1 MSENISLES
10 RIFRDYQ
17 KASKEGR
24 KVEVS
29 ILRIIRAEIKN
40 SEIRK
45 KEKLTDEEIQKI
57 LNSLLKKEEEALSF
71 YIKGERAN
79 LVEKTKEELDII
91 KKYLPEGLSLEEI
104 ENISRE
110 IIVKNNFGDMKD
122 FSAAIKLI
130 MKETEGR
137 ADGKLVSAAIGKILK
152 K

>member
-10 RIFRDYQ
+10 KIFKDYQ

-24 KVEVS
+24 KIEVS

-45 KEKLTDEEIQKI
+45 KEKLTDEETQKI

-79 LVEKTKEELDII
+79 LVEKTKDELSII
-91 KKYLPEGLSLEEI
+91 KKYLPESLSLEEI

-110 IIVKNNFGDMKD
+110 IIAKNNFDDMKD
-122 FSAAIKLI
+122 FSAAIKLV
-130 MKETEGR
+130 MKETKGR

>member
-122 FSAAIKLI
+122 FSAAIELI

>member
-57 LNSLLKKEEEALSF
+57 LNSLLKTHNLTLK
-71 YIKGERAN
+71 YIFLKASGQ
-79 LVEKTKEELDII
+79 IW
-91 KKYLPEGLSLEEI
+91 
-104 ENISRE
+104 
-110 IIVKNNFGDMKD
+110 
-122 FSAAIKLI
+122 
-130 MKETEGR
+130 
-137 ADGKLVSAAIGKILK
+137 LK
-152 K
+152 KPKKS